1 MKDIHEFLAEIDFRA
16 LRAGCGVDQVTYHES
31 CHLKHGQQVS
41 EAPRQ
46 ILRAIPDLDLIE
58 LVEADWCCG
67 SAGIYNI
74 TQPETSMRLLTERW
88 STCAIRVC
96 ASSLRVT
103 RCVIQLQHGGQ
114 REEMDV
120 DVVHP
125 ISLLA
130 AAYRKRKAVKHYGLT
145 IDLKD
150 DPELIA
156 QYKAHHADPWPEPL
170 LGLREIGITDMKIFL
185 LGTRM
190 FIYDVY

>member
-1 MKDIHEFLAEIDFRA
+1 MHLA
-16 LRAGCGVDQVTYHES
+16 AGCGVDQVTYHES

-46 ILRAIPDLDLIE
+46 ILRAIPDLDLVE

-74 TQPETSMRLLTERW
+74 TQPETSMRLLDRKMAHVRNTGV
-88 STCAIRVC
+88 RVV
-96 ASSLRVT
+96 AT
-103 RCVIQLQHGGQ
+103 GNPGCVIQLQHGGQ

-130 AAYRKRKAVKHYGLT
+130 AAYRGEGEKS
-145 IDLKD
+145 
-150 DPELIA
+150 
-156 QYKAHHADPWPEPL
+156 
-170 LGLREIGITDMKIFL
+170 
-185 LGTRM
+185 
-190 FIYDVY
+190 